1 MYLKKIIFIAIIL
14 CSFFG
19 FSNNTRAE
27 SRLILGISPDYNTFD
42 PGHAYEI
49 WATTVLNVLY
59 DNLVK
64 FEGNRDVPELD
75 AAKSRSVSDDGLTWT
90 FKLRDDIYFVSGN
103 KLTSSDVKW
112 SFDRVKYL
120 KGNPAFLA
128 ANVESVSVPDEQT
141 VLIKLGHTDSSF
153 ISKLATPAFAILDSK
168 TVQTMG
174 GASGEGASER
184 DTVKAGLNQLSAGSG
199 PYILKSFVPDS
210 EVILVKNKNYRST
223 VPGADRIHLRSMTDG
238 NSQLLA
244 IQKGDIDIA
253 FNINSEH
260 AKQLK
265 GKKGVKVLSSN
276 TKLINFLLM
285 NMDPEIGGPI
295 SNPDVQDAVRHA
307 LDYRGLQTIAGSGA
321 ITPQSFIQQGF
332 LGALPPR
339 DPDFQDLEKAK
350 DLMAKAGYADGFT
363 IDFDVATY
371 AMQGV
376 SWTILGEKIASDLA
390 QIGIKAKIRTSE
402 IMVGLAEY
410 RAGKQAFAIWGWG
423 PDYPDPNNQLAFG
436 PGEKVGGDRVNWKAN
451 MHPELASL
459 IKKTK
464 SETDDSKRAELLKK
478 IQKIDTEDGP
488 YAFILQ
494 LGRQYAVRENI
505 DNAYTNYYQL
515 ELDQIIK
522 R

>member
-1 MYLKKIIFIAIIL
+1 MKFKKLFIISIVFF
-14 CSFFG
+14 SFLG
-19 FSNNTRAE
+19 INNDSMAE
-27 SRLILGISPDYNTFD
+27 SRLILGINPDYKTFD

-49 WATTVLNVLY
+49 WATTVLNVTY

-64 FEGNRDVPELD
+64 FEGNGDVPELD
-75 AAKSRSVSDDGLTWT
+75 AAVSRRASSDGLTWT
-90 FKLRDDIYFVSGN
+90 FKLRDDIFFVSGN
-103 KLTSSDVKW
+103 KLTSADVKW
-112 SFDRVKYL
+112 SFDRVKHL

-128 ANVESVSVPDEQT
+128 DNVESVSAPDKGT
-141 VLIKLGHTDSSF
+141 VIIKLKKTDSSF

-168 TVQTMG
+168 TVKAMG
-174 GASGEGASER
+174 GASGKGAS
-184 DTVKAGLNQLSAGSG
+184 DKDNVKDGLNQLSAGSG

-210 EVILVKNKNYRST
+210 EVILVKNKKYRSN
-223 VPGADRIHLRSMTDG
+223 VPGADRIHLRSMADG

-265 GKKGVKVLSSN
+265 GKKGVKVIANN

-285 NMDPEIGGPI
+285 NMDPKIGGPI
-295 SNPDVQDAVRHA
+295 SNPHVQDAVRYA

-339 DPDFQDLEKAK
+339 DPDFQNLQKAK
-350 DLMAKAGYADGFT
+350 ELMAKAGYANGFS

-371 AMQGV
+371 SMQGV

-390 QIGIKAKIRTSE
+390 KIGINAKIRTSE

-436 PGEKVGGDRVNWKAN
+436 PGEKVGGDRVNWKAS
-451 MHPELASL
+451 MHPELVSL
-459 IKKTK
+459 IKKAK
-464 SETDDSKRAELLKK
+464 SETDDSKRSELLQK

>member
-1 MYLKKIIFIAIIL
+1 MRIKKLTFLVVWFATSLGFIGTAQ
-14 CSFFG
+14 
-19 FSNNTRAE
+19 AE
-27 SRLILGISPDYNTFD
+27 SRLILGISPDYSTFD

-49 WATTVLNVLY
+49 WATTVLNVTY

-64 FEGNRDVPELD
+64 FEGLGDVPELD
-75 AAKSRSVSDDGLTWT
+75 AAKSRSASDDGLTWT
-90 FKLRDDIYFVSGN
+90 FKLRDDIQFVSGN
-103 KLTSSDVKW
+103 TLTAADVKW
-112 SFDRVKYL
+112 SFDRVKHL

-128 ANVESVSVPDEQT
+128 DNVESVSASDDVT
-141 VLIKLGHTDSSF
+141 VVIKLGHTDSAF

-168 TVQTMG
+168 TVEAMG

-184 DTVKAGLNQLSAGSG
+184 DTVKAGLNQMSAGSG
-199 PYILKSFVPDS
+199 PYMIESFVPDS
-210 EVILVKNKNYRST
+210 EVILVKNPNYRSS
-223 VPGADRIHLRSMTDG
+223 VPGADRIHLRAMNDA

-260 AKQLK
+260 AKQLE
-265 GKKGVKVLSSN
+265 GKKGVKVLSSH
-276 TKLINFLLM
+276 TMLIDFLLM
-285 NMDPEIGGPI
+285 NMDPEIGGPM
-295 SNPDVQDAVRHA
+295 SNPDVQDAVRYA
-307 LDYRGLQTIAGSGA
+307 LDYRGMQTIAGSGA

-350 DLMAKAGYADGFT
+350 SLMAKAGYADGFT
-363 IDFDVATY
+363 IIFDVATY

-376 SWTILGEKIASDLA
+376 SWTVLGEKIASDLA
-390 QIGIKAKIRTSE
+390 QIGITAEIRTSE

-436 PGEKVGGDRVNWKAN
+436 PGEKVGGGRVNWTADMN
-451 MHPELASL
+451 PELADL
-459 IKKTK
+459 VKRAK
-464 SETDDSKRAELLKK
+464 SETDDAKRGKLLEE
-478 IQKIDTEDGP
+478 IQTIDTEDGP
-488 YAFILQ
+488 YVFLLQ
-494 LGRQYAVRENI
+494 LGRQYAVRDNI
-505 DNAYTNYYQL
+505 ENAYTNYYQL

-522 R
+522 N